1 MESRGQGTHSRQ
13 HGEEHPLEPQLWP
26 HLIGRPP
33 QLIKKTCC
41 LGGQRKPM
49 ANLENAPAEKPAR
62 GGMVSWDAVCLALC
76 VHATRVHLA
85 SGQFPARGGLP
96 TSSYPTN
103 FNMGQAPPQASLSS
117 YDQEILSKGPPG
129 IGAGAASDTPP
140 MNPQVSPT

>member
-1 MESRGQGTHSRQ
+1 
-13 HGEEHPLEPQLWP
+13 
-26 HLIGRPP
+26 
-33 QLIKKTCC
+33 
-41 LGGQRKPM
+41 M
-49 ANLENAPAEKPAR
+49 ANIENAPAEKPAR
-62 GGMVSWDAVCLALC
+62 GGMVGWDAVCLALC

-85 SGQFPARGGLP
+85 SGQFPARGGMP
-96 TSSYPTN
+96 TSSYPPN

>member
-1 MESRGQGTHSRQ
+1 MRAKRSRRKASMPEGWCLRL
-13 HGEEHPLEPQLWP
+13 PL
-26 HLIGRPP
+26 
-33 QLIKKTCC
+33 
-41 LGGQRKPM
+41 
-49 ANLENAPAEKPAR
+49 
-62 GGMVSWDAVCLALC
+62 CLALC
-76 VHATRVHLA
+76 VHATRVHVA

-140 MNPQVSPT
+140 MNPRVSPT

>member
-13 HGEEHPLEPQLWP
+13 HREEHPLEPQLWP

-33 QLIKKTCC
+33 RLIKKKRVQSWRAQT
-41 LGGQRKPM
+41 LPRRS
-49 ANLENAPAEKPAR
+49 PAEKPAR
-62 GGMVSWDAVCLALC
+62 GGKVPWDAVCLALC

-85 SGQFPARGGLP
+85 SGKFPARGGMP
-96 TSSYPTN
+96 TSSYPPN